1 MQSESN
7 RLTALKTLSLR
18 IRGYSEDTEELDS
31 ELANIT
37 GEVIDLTKTASN
49 HQGISLFTDASQE
62 HYKSMVDYLGEISDI
77 WDEIDEKS
85 RTELLE
91 KLFGKRGASVGSAII
106 GNFDAVRDALKEMEG
121 AAGAADAEMSIIQES
136 IDYKLNAL
144 KETWVGTIQNIVDR
158 GDLGTAIDGLTKL
171 SEAIGWV
178 IDKLGVLGTTAIV
191 GGGILGANNLGKTY
205 EYTVFKYYCFEYALH
220 A

>member
-49 HQGISLFTDASQE
+49 QQGISLFTDASQE

-85 RTELLE
+85 RTQLLE

-121 AAGAADAEMSIIQES
+121 AAGAADAEMGIIQES
-136 IDYKLNAL
+136 IDFKLNAL

-178 IDKLGVLGTTAIV
+178 IDKAGMLGTIGIGAGIFAGIKNV
-191 GGGILGANNLGKTY
+191 GINTLVAY
-205 EYTVFKYYCFEYALH
+205 
-220 A
+220 